1 MNQPTNYFTF
11 SDLNSPFLLFADT
24 CTTRQRLYVSDLPV
38 ADLTALFNTYT
49 GQIFSPLPQ

>member
-24 CTTRQRLYVSDLPV
+24 CTTHQRLYVSDLPV
-38 ADLTALFNTYT
+38 VDLTALFNTYT